1 MKKTVCL
8 VLSLVMLL
16 ALCACSKDTPAPQ
29 PTETAPQETL
39 DLTIFEKS
47 EGKLAKE
54 IWYNTDG
61 LQFRSV
67 IYEYD
72 ENGFLAKETTLGIN
86 DAPEGYKEYVRD
98 ENGAVTKM
106 TSFIALGPEEF
117 EEEYSVIYKLDAAG
131 RTVRAATVIDS
142 VETAV
147 TEYAYDG
154 DRLVSEKYSECEE
167 PVSETSY
174 AYSDGSVT
182 LTRKNYIEDSTSTE
196 TRALDADGRIV
207 SVTRTDSEGN
217 LISRSEFTYDENGSE
232 KSAVISSSDGSIIS
246 STSSEYEYD
255 EPGNV
260 IKCTRSHGEGVD
272 ASVIEYTWD
281 YAKG

>member
-8 VLSLVMLL
+8 ALSLVMLL
-16 ALCACSKDTPAPQ
+16 ALCACSKDDPAPQ
-29 PTETAPQETL
+29 PTEAAPQETL

-47 EGKLAKE
+47 EGKLSKE
-54 IWYNTDG
+54 VWYNTDG

-117 EEEYSVIYKLDAAG
+117 EEEYSFIYKLDDAG
-131 RTVRAATVIDS
+131 HTVRAATLIDA
-142 VETAV
+142 VEISV
-147 TEYAYDG
+147 TEYTYDG
-154 DRLVSEKYSECEE
+154 DRLVSEKYAKNEE
-167 PVSETSY
+167 PVSEISY

-182 LTRKNYIEDSTSTE
+182 LTRRDYIEDSTVTE
-196 TRALDADGRIV
+196 TRTLDADGRIV
-207 SVTRTDSEGN
+207 SGK

-232 KSAVISSSDGSIIS
+232 KTAVISGPDGSVIS

-260 IKCTRSHGEGVD
+260 VKCTRSHGEGVD